1 MPHQVVLA
9 QRSDLH
15 LMRKLWHLSTGLLG
29 LSIYYRT
36 GWTTK
41 TWAIITLSIALSGL
55 LFDFIRLNNK
65 DVNKLAIKVLK
76 PFMRHGEDETYTG
89 LPFYA
94 LGVSLSLF
102 FFPERL
108 ALLSIFFLVLSD
120 PISSFFGVLYG
131 RDKIIPGKSIQGTL
145 AGFITCYLTTLVY
158 GLFYME
164 ASLSLLAFAL
174 IAGIIGAVSEL
185 FSVIVDDNLSIPVLS
200 GLGLWF
206 INLFFHLF

>member
-1 MPHQVVLA
+1 MVLA